1 MRAWFLAVGLIAVS
15 LPAYAVEINLA
26 ATINSP
32 DGSPF
37 QDCDK
42 QSRGTPSV
50 CEKWVD
56 LTLGRLAAAAV
67 DRNEPNLTPQELVQR
82 GWLAMKIR
90 KSLNDPMKLRGGK
103 IDVDRKE
110 LDLIK
115 SQVLKFPSLTPSAIA
130 QVFELTSPEIP
141 EGATVAAPDRPTE
154 PPVPHRKPFP
164 PEPKQ

>member
-15 LPAYAVEINLA
+15 LPAYAIEIDLG

-32 DGSPF
+32 DGSPY

-42 QSRGTPSV
+42 QSKGTPSV

-67 DRNEPNLTPQELVQR
+67 DRSEPNLTPQELVQR
-82 GWLAMKIR
+82 GLLAIKIR
-90 KSLNDPMKLRGGK
+90 KALNNPMKISGGK
-103 IDVDRKE
+103 INVDGKD

-115 SQVLKFPSLTPSAIA
+115 SQVLKFPTLTPSAVA
-130 QVFELTSPEIP
+130 QVFELTTPEIP
-141 EGATVAAPDRPTE
+141 EGATVAAPDRPME
-154 PPVPHRKPFP
+154 PPVPRRKPFP
-164 PEPKQ
+164 PEPK